1 MENSG
6 ASISMAYSIRRE
18 SWVSLGH
25 GLPLLKMSNIMQ
37 NHASSRAWS
46 KKWMLD
52 TDQFKYLE
60 DDPKLLFFARA
71 DFWPAQYNPGLT

>member
-1 MENSG
+1 MG
-6 ASISMAYSIRRE
+6 FFR
-18 SWVSLGH
+18 SWFTPTEDEQHYAKSCG
-25 GLPLLKMSNIMQ
+25 
-37 NHASSRAWS
+37 SRAWS

-71 DFWPAQYNPGLT
+71 DF